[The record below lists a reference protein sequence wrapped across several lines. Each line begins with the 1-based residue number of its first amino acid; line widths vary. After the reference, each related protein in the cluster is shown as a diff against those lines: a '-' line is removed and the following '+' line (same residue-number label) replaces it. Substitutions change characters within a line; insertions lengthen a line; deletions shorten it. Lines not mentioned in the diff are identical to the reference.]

1 MAILKSFYRPHTI
14 AETVALLNQPN
25 VHLVPLAGGAKLV
38 GRLEASGL
46 TAIDGVI
53 DLRRLGLDYIRT
65 DRDDLCI
72 GATVTLTALANHE
85 LAGALVDG
93 LLRRAAYGEG
103 PLNLRNVATVGG
115 IVATAEYDSELYAAL
130 LALDATA
137 TIHTAGAQGKSVET
151 TIPLTH
157 LDKIAGLLT
166 EIRIPWQEGRGGHAR
181 VVRTPSDRPIVAALA
196 VSCADGERVAL
207 CGVAA
212 KPILAHVS
220 LNPPDN
226 FKGSAPYRLAMAAVV
241 KRRALAEAANAPA

>member
-181 VVRTPSDRPIVAALA
+181 VGAHAIGSPHRGRLGRFLRRWRTSRPLRRGGQTDLG
-196 VSCADGERVAL
+196 SCIL
-207 CGVAA
+207 
-212 KPILAHVS
+212 KPAGQLQ
-220 LNPPDN
+220 
-226 FKGSAPYRLAMAAVV
+226 RQ
-241 KRRALAEAANAPA
+241 RAIPAGNGRGR